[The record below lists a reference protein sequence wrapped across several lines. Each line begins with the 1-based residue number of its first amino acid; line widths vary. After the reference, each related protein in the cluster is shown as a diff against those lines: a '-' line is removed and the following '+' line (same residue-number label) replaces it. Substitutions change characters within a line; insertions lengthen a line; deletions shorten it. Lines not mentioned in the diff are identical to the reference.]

1 MAHSDELSSLDVG
14 TVSGAARE
22 TGRLLLDA
30 YYLQDERE
38 AHLLRGDAETAQ
50 SVGAE
55 ALEKM
60 AATFEREFPG
70 VDPERARASGKAFM
84 RALFLQDE
92 IENWDLIR
100 QVGVDS
106 LSTALLSDPGGPYG
120 NNQIRDERWDDVEA
134 ELVESC
140 ERAGIDGEFA
150 QRQRQFWL
158 LHGQLGEYWER
169 VAIEAQEIKLR
180 AMLPDPDADVV
191 AGLADHFVA
200 GVKLHDEWGHREKEE
215 DMEQLHRIVSTYYQK
230 IFELRTDG
238 HEG

>member
-1 MAHSDELSSLDVG
+1 MAHSDELASLDVG
-14 TVSGAARE
+14 TVSEAARE

-38 AHLLRGDAETAQ
+38 AHLLRGDAETARA
-50 SVGAE
+50 VGEE

-60 AATFEREFPG
+60 GATFEREFPG
-70 VDPERARASGKAFM
+70 VESERAMASGKAFM

-92 IENWDLIR
+92 IENWGLIR

-106 LSTALLSDPGGPYG
+106 LSPALLSDPDGPYG
-120 NNQIRDERWDDVEA
+120 TNQIRDERWDSVEA
-134 ELVESC
+134 ELLESC
-140 ERAGIDGEFA
+140 ERAGIAEEFA

-191 AGLADHFVA
+191 ERLADHFVA
-200 GVKLHDEWGHREKEE
+200 GVKLHDEWGHRQKEE
-215 DMEQLHRIVSTYYQK
+215 DMAELHRIVSAYYQK
-230 IFELRTDG
+230 IFELRADG